1 MAWVHS
7 WGGDEMTI
15 DHYLASL
22 PKFIDQLDYTSHMMK
37 LQDEVIISLDFK
49 VITYSKITL
58 KGHLDPCGYLCI
70 GINLCCAKLLRS
82 GWASY
87 RAL

>member
-1 MAWVHS
+1 MTWVHS

-49 VITYSKITL
+49 VTT
-58 KGHLDPCGYLCI
+58 
-70 GINLCCAKLLRS
+70 
-82 GWASY
+82 
-87 RAL
+87 

>member
-1 MAWVHS
+1 
-7 WGGDEMTI
+7 MTI

-49 VITYSKITL
+49 VTT
-58 KGHLDPCGYLCI
+58 
-70 GINLCCAKLLRS
+70 
-82 GWASY
+82 
-87 RAL
+87 